1 LPFYPI
7 KQEADSRFAVFG
19 WEIDCVLAILVS
31 FVKRKVRAGESD
43 TINLAVERSRQRL
56 ALLIDCELDAR

>member
-43 TINLAVERSRQRL
+43 TINLTVERSR
-56 ALLIDCELDAR
+56 